1 MEPSPTSRIVSFG
14 LLIAI
19 ILIIGGLFIK
29 VMATFLIP
37 LFLAALCVVMF
48 RPLHRWILVRCR
60 DRQHLAAGLT
70 TAAILLLVLVPAFS
84 IGTLAAIEGRT
95 VVTNLEVGTIR
106 EKVAKL
112 RSRLG
117 LELPLADS
125 VQAVEAALRS
135 MARQAGLIP
144 RTAAEPDHVA
154 GPPVTPADLL
164 AVVEQLQRQLAG
176 SEQLP
181 QTSMDDLMQ
190 DGQTL
195 AAQTSGTTEYGDTLT
210 SAQRHFYE
218 FKTSLCG
225 GPYRTQLIE
234 LANPSDDVLRR
245 WRANIADK
253 AQAWLLAVGSAT
265 TAVVGQLIFGGFVM
279 AVSIY
284 FFLLDG
290 PSIIR
295 TLMRLSPLDDRYERE
310 LIDEFD
316 QISRAVV
323 LATLLSAIA
332 QGILAGVGYWIA
344 GLPSVFLLTMVTMV
358 MALVPFVGATAV
370 WLPACLWLYP
380 PGGLRRGH
388 RFDRRQL
395 HQTLGAARPVQ
406 AAPAAGSVER
416 PGRRSDA
423 GPDRDPGR
431 PHDRRLPANATE
443 HPAPRTDRLGSAA
456 GRLRSRFLSIPHGR
470 PTNPAG
476 PRHRDQCP
484 WLMHLYRDAIKIRS
498 RLLSRS

>member
-70 TAAILLLVLVPAFS
+70 TAAILLIVLVPAFS

-95 VVTNLEVGTIR
+95 VVTNLEVSTIR

-125 VQAVEAALRS
+125 VQAVDAALRS
-135 MARQAGLIP
+135 LARQAGLIP

-154 GPPVTPADLL
+154 GPSVTPADLL
-164 AVVEQLQRQLAG
+164 AVVEQLQRQVAG

-190 DGQTL
+190 DVQTL
-195 AAQTSGTTEYGDTLT
+195 ASQTSGTTEYGDTLT

-370 WLPACLWLYP
+370 WLPACLWLYVYEERTWP
-380 PGGLRRGH
+380 AILLAIYGAAIVSTADNFIKPWVLQGRSKLHPLLALLSVLGGV
-388 RFDRRQL
+388 
-395 HQTLGAARPVQ
+395 QTLGPIGILVGPMIVVFLQTLLNILHRELTAMDRPRAA
-406 AAPAAGSVER
+406 
-416 PGRRSDA
+416 
-423 GPDRDPGR
+423 
-431 PHDRRLPANATE
+431 
-443 HPAPRTDRLGSAA
+443 
-456 GRLRSRFLSIPHGR
+456 
-470 PTNPAG
+470 
-476 PRHRDQCP
+476 
-484 WLMHLYRDAIKIRS
+484 
-498 RLLSRS
+498 

>member
-1 MEPSPTSRIVSFG
+1 
-14 LLIAI
+14 
-19 ILIIGGLFIK
+19 
-29 VMATFLIP
+29 MATFLIP

-60 DRQHLAAGLT
+60 DRPHLAAGLT
-70 TAAILLLVLVPAFS
+70 TAAILVIVLVPAFS
-84 IGTLAAIEGRT
+84 IGTLAAIEGKT

-125 VQAVEAALRS
+125 VQAVDAALRS
-135 MARQAGLIP
+135 LARQTGLDL
-144 RTAAEPDHVA
+144 RTASEPNHAA
-154 GPPVTPADLL
+154 GPSVTPAHLL
-164 AVVEQLQRQLAG
+164 AVAEQLQRQVAG
-176 SEQLP
+176 AGQLP

-190 DGQTL
+190 DVQTL
-195 AAQTSGTTEYGDTLT
+195 ASQTSGTTEYGDTLT

-323 LATLLSAIA
+323 LATLLSAIV

-370 WLPACLWLYP
+370 WLPACLWLYVYEERTWP
-380 PGGLRRGH
+380 AILLAVYGAAIVSTADNFIKPWVLQGRSKLHPLLALLSVLGGV
-388 RFDRRQL
+388 
-395 HQTLGAARPVQ
+395 QTLGPIGILVGPMIVVFLQTLLNILHRELTALDRPRAA
-406 AAPAAGSVER
+406 
-416 PGRRSDA
+416 
-423 GPDRDPGR
+423 
-431 PHDRRLPANATE
+431 
-443 HPAPRTDRLGSAA
+443 
-456 GRLRSRFLSIPHGR
+456 
-470 PTNPAG
+470 
-476 PRHRDQCP
+476 
-484 WLMHLYRDAIKIRS
+484 
-498 RLLSRS
+498 